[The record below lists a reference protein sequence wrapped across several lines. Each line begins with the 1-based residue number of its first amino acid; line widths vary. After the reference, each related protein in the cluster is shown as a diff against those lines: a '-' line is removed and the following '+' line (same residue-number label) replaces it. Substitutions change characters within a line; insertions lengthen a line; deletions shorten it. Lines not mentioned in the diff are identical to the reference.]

1 MTAKSSGFACLIL
14 FALCIDAG
22 AACYA
27 PGVYTYDNQTVN
39 RRMIVNSGSTCR
51 LRFGRSLG
59 PMYSVEIPQR
69 PSHGT
74 VQTDALHTVIYT
86 AHRGFVGRDTFIY
99 SRRGLTPGGTP
110 VRRSV
115 RVLVTVVPS
124 GITSGSRR

>member
-1 MTAKSSGFACLIL
+1 MTAKTLGLACLIL

-22 AACYA
+22 ARCYA
-27 PGVYTYDNQTVN
+27 PGVYTYDNQTVD
-39 RRMIVNSGSTCR
+39 RPMRVNSGGTCR

-99 SRRGLTPGGTP
+99 ARRGFTHGGTP
-110 VRRSV
+110 VTRSV
-115 RVLVTVVPS
+115 RVLVTVVP
-124 GITSGSRR
+124 

>member
-1 MTAKSSGFACLIL
+1 MTPKTLGLACLIL

-22 AACYA
+22 ARCYA
-27 PGVYTYDNQTVN
+27 PATSLYDNQTVN
-39 RRMIVNSGSTCR
+39 RRMVVNSGNVCR

-86 AHRGFVGRDTFIY
+86 AHHGFVGRDTFIY
-99 SRRGLTPGGTP
+99 SRRGLTHGGTP
-110 VRRSV
+110 VTRSV
-115 RVLVTVVPS
+115 RVLVTVVP
-124 GITSGSRR
+124 